1 MDTKRSFQSAK
12 DVMTKK
18 IVLVDGMATAKE
30 AVEIMRR
37 EKAEALIVK
46 KRHEQDAYGIV
57 SIRDFIKGV
66 IISDKTSEEV
76 NGFEIMTKP
85 VISVPAD
92 MDVRYVANLL
102 MKVGL
107 RMAPVRENDEYIG
120 IHTHDDLFEIA
131 YDDENGLLEVMYKM
145 SNKFFSLIVNIYS
158 SDTIEYNSIYNNQ
171 SKVTDNSKKTQPQI
185 NQNKKMLDDDFD
197 NF

>member
-30 AVEIMRR
+30 AVEIMRQ

-57 SIRDFIKGV
+57 SIQDFIKGV

-76 NGFEIMTKP
+76 NVFEIMTKP

-120 IHTHDDLFEIA
+120 MVSLSDLIL
-131 YDDENGLLEVMYKM
+131 DNLL
-145 SNKFFSLIVNIYS
+145 F
-158 SDTIEYNSIYNNQ
+158 
-171 SKVTDNSKKTQPQI
+171 
-185 NQNKKMLDDDFD
+185 
-197 NF
+197 